1 MGEGV
6 LPLPLFIMEF
16 YFSFG
21 KKPRSEKQRLLQ
33 AAVGWGILDWAINF
47 VTNWLNKKILA
58 KYDLSYINAVF
69 NELDIFWLRNGDKKM
84 YSESDIRLI
93 IAIFCKALD
102 DNIIERKELIQ
113 LIDFIQKR
121 WAPETAL
128 TKDLF
133 QADEFIEATIESTLD
148 IAIDTYSKKYLE
160 QEMSPEEFVL
170 SNSTI
175 IVHEPDG
182 SEVQELLGG
191 PIQRKA
197 NWLE

>member
-1 MGEGV
+1 
-6 LPLPLFIMEF
+6 MEF

-21 KKPRSEKQRLLQ
+21 KKPRSEKQRLFQ
-33 AAVGWGILDWAINF
+33 AAIGWGILDWAINF

-58 KYDLSYINAVF
+58 KYDLSYINSVF

-84 YSESDIRLI
+84 YSESDVRLI

-102 DNIIERKELIQ
+102 DNIVERKELIQ

-121 WAPETAL
+121 WVPETAL

-133 QADEFIEATIESTLD
+133 QADEFIEATIESTVD
-148 IAIDTYSKKYLE
+148 ITIDTYNKKHLE
-160 QEMSPEEFVL
+160 REMSPEEFVL

-191 PIQRKA
+191 EIQRKA